1 MSESV
6 KPRTYRS
13 SVREEQARRTRMAIL
28 DAARLLFTEQGYAAT
43 TIAQIAAR
51 AGVAVD
57 TVYAAAGTKP
67 VLTRLLMETAIS
79 GSDQAVPPEERD
91 YVRRIRAA
99 GTASE
104 KIRIYATAVTEV
116 NSRLAPLHLVLRNA
130 AAQAPELGELWTEIA
145 TRRAGNMR
153 LFAQDLAATGELR
166 PGLDV
171 EEVADVVWS
180 LNSAEYYSLLVRER
194 GWPPARLAAWL
205 DGTWCRLFLAS
216 PSASPSAPLSAPLS
230 ASADD
235 SCPDSEQPGQPL
247 DSARYGL

>member
-1 MSESV
+1 MTEPV
-6 KPRTYRS
+6 KPRPARPRTPAGPKAKTKPRAYRS
-13 SVREEQARRTRMAIL
+13 SVREEQARRTRRAIL

-51 AGVAVD
+51 ADVAVD
-57 TVYAAAGTKP
+57 TVYAAAGTKA

-79 GSDQAVPPEERD
+79 GTDQAVPPEERD

-99 GTASE
+99 ATARE
-104 KIRIYATAVTEV
+104 KIRIYAFAVTEV
-116 NSRLAPLHLVLRNA
+116 NSRLAPLHLVLRDA

-171 EEVADVVWS
+171 DEVADVVWS
-180 LNSAEYYSLLVRER
+180 LNSGEYYTLLVRER

-205 DGTWCRLFLAS
+205 ADAWSRLFLDPA
-216 PSASPSAPLSAPLS
+216 AP
-230 ASADD
+230 
-235 SCPDSEQPGQPL
+235 
-247 DSARYGL
+247 